1 MKKSKEL
8 EALKAELNNLKEK
21 GKVLLAYLYGSYA
34 AGTGHKRSDI
44 DLAIYLNPVDEKEA
58 INIIDTIL
66 MAVERP
72 VEILRLDDEE
82 ESPFIIQEALKGIPL
97 IEPDIETLYMVAD
110 HALHETE
117 DIRHRRAIAS
127 GKL

>member
-1 MKKSKEL
+1 MKKSHEL
-8 EALKAELNNLKEK
+8 DALKAKLNKLKEK

-34 AGTGHKRSDI
+34 AGTEHKRSDI
-44 DLAIYLNPVDEKEA
+44 DLAIYLNTVDEKEA
-58 INIIDTIL
+58 VNIIDTIL

-72 VEILRLDDEE
+72 VEILRLDDDE
-82 ESPFIIQEALKGIPL
+82 ESPFIIQEALKGVPL

-110 HALHETE
+110 RALHEAE
-117 DIRHRRAIAS
+117 DIRHRRTIAS